1 MLKLSVIIK
10 RVYSPNNKQNSNSK
24 HHNELGENQ
33 MNNKLMIAEEIL
45 RKLMKK
51 VSMILH

>member
-1 MLKLSVIIK
+1 MLILSVIIK
-10 RVYSPNNKQNSNSK
+10 CVCSPNNKQNSNSK

-45 RKLMKK
+45 KKLNNQK
-51 VSMILH
+51 SEY